1 MNEQSKKMILFLKK
15 NSEVLELIRSE
26 YLKIENKYLENFSLE
41 ELKRDNEELFELQF
55 HLLDLIINEILNL
68 KINESYHHIRD
79 EIDSFI
85 REGIP
90 NLKIKCR

>member
-1 MNEQSKKMILFLKK
+1 MILFLKK

-26 YLKIENKYLENFSLE
+26 YLKIENKYLENFSLD
-41 ELKRDNEELFELQF
+41 ELNRDNEDLFELQY
-55 HLLDLIINEILNL
+55 HLLDLLIKEILNIT
-68 KINESYHHIRD
+68 INETSHHVRD

-90 NLKIKCR
+90 DLKIKYR